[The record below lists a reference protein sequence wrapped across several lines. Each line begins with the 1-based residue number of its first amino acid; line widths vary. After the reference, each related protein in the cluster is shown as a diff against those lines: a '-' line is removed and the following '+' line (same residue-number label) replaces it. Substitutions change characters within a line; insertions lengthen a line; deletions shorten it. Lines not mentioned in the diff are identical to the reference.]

1 MLALA
6 RTPSAQADE
15 RVWGEPACAR
25 TVEAVTGLRMR
36 DWWEASESVG
46 RRIVESDHRVAST
59 KRITKSGSPDWAV
72 TLHDGRQ
79 VTAEI
84 TLMTEPGRNLQQG
97 QLVTGTQRSP
107 EGRWFLDVRRHMNDP
122 PSPEDDEPVKK
133 ALRKIICVEAP
144 VAAAYLEDR
153 HGGVSAMRGWQQSHQ
168 WEMPPWHYEAQALCD
183 AIVRKCVSEVAG
195 FAAVQMRHE
204 IWLRLMLTDSFDG
217 PGVVISPLQHGY
229 GGAMGD
235 LSDVRDHTQRR
246 ICSKSAKK
254 QSRHPG
260 EKWLVALCAHP
271 LLAMMMQGAF
281 DGDDAPMHDS
291 TLKPLAEIRLGP
303 FDEIWIAAPRNSEGD
318 KARTVK
324 LAPGQP
330 PLVAACAL

>member
-1 MLALA
+1 MAHA
-6 RTPSAQADE
+6 SE
-15 RVWGEPACAR
+15 RGRREWVCVRAVAAVRGWG
-25 TVEAVTGLRMR
+25 MQ

-46 RRIVESDHRVAST
+46 RRIVDSDDRVAST
-59 KRITKSGSPDWAV
+59 ERITKAGSPDWAV
-72 TLHDGRQ
+72 TLHDGPP

-122 PSPEDDEPVKK
+122 PSPEVDEPVKK

-144 VAAAYLEDR
+144 VSAARLEDR
-153 HGGVSAMRGWQQSHQ
+153 HGGVSAMREWQQSHQ
-168 WEMPPWHYEAQALCD
+168 WELPPWHNEAQALCD
-183 AIVRKCVSEVAG
+183 AIVRKCVTEVAG
-195 FAAVQMRHE
+195 LAAVHSRHE
-204 IWLRLMLTDSFDG
+204 IRLRMMLTDRLDG

-229 GGAMGD
+229 GGWEGD
-235 LSDVRDHTQRR
+235 LSEVRDHTQQR
-246 ICSKSAKK
+246 ICSKSAKQ

-260 EKWLVALCAHP
+260 EKWLIALCAHP
-271 LLAMMMQGAF
+271 LLAMTMRDAF
-281 DGDDAPMHDS
+281 DGDDTPMHDS
-291 TLKPLAEIRLGP
+291 TLKPLTEIRLGP
-303 FDEIWIAAPRNSEGD
+303 FDEVWIAAPLNSEGD
-318 KARTVK
+318 EARTVK